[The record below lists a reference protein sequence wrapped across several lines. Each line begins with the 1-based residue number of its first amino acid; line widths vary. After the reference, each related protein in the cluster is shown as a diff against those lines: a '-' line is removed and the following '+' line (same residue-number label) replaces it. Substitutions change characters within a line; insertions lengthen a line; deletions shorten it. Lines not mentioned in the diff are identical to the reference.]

1 MIEPALKYGILI
13 YLRAFNRRN
22 YYGQLDAAL
31 LFDLHDHSSEFDRL
45 GTELD
50 SQRAAQVAAV
60 EFAGEILKNEPSIL
74 DSKGLAVDARDEEG
88 AILFTV
94 HIKLIDHR

>member
-1 MIEPALKYGILI
+1 MDSSMPRYFFG
-13 YLRAFNRRN
+13 
-22 YYGQLDAAL
+22 
-31 LFDLHDHSSEFDRL
+31 LHDHSSEFDRL

-74 DSKGLAVDARDEEG
+74 DSKGLAVDARDEDG
-88 AILFTV
+88 TILFTV
-94 HIKLIDHR
+94 HIKLVDHR